1 MGQIV
6 GLKDKPECFKE
17 GTVDVGPQAGATV
30 TAGYQGTMDVINSNL
45 GKVEDLTDQN
55 PVKPIMTRYS
65 EAGLCPVNVHWHLGT
80 EHLSGGEYDCKDT
93 CGPTPIDQRRL
104 ASGKTQ
110 QGYQCKLYD
119 ANDEKFTK
127 KYDWKHCKK
136 MEVGQT
142 YEVHWPH
149 SKLGACGT
157 PNQYQYPFPDGVF
170 CNIQE
175 VDVATLDTKDLA
187 SHIGVQAQVFTVVND
202 ESYYYPNLINGM
214 IVGGEH
220 GTDMAVYTGSTTG
233 ASVDNDKHCSLYNPI
248 TWQVDRKCHMIS
260 ASTFDKM
267 CADMMGQRDDMTKD
281 IEPHG
286 ARELVLKALAA
297 NNQADLPTL

>member
-1 MGQIV
+1 MG
-6 GLKDKPECFKE
+6 
-17 GTVDVGPQAGATV
+17 
-30 TAGYQGTMDVINSNL
+30 
-45 GKVEDLTDQN
+45 
-55 PVKPIMTRYS
+55 
-65 EAGLCPVNVHWHLGT
+65 
-80 EHLSGGEYDCKDT
+80 
-93 CGPTPIDQRRL
+93 
-104 ASGKTQ
+104 
-110 QGYQCKLYD
+110 

-175 VDVATLDTKDLA
+175 VDVAKLNTADLA
-187 SHIGVQAQVFTVVND
+187 SNIGVQAQVFTVVND
-202 ESYYYPNLINGM
+202 ESYYYPNL
-214 IVGGEH
+214 
-220 GTDMAVYTGSTTG
+220 
-233 ASVDNDKHCSLYNPI
+233 I

-267 CADMMGQRDDMTKD
+267 CADMMGQRDDMTGD
-281 IEPHG
+281 VEPHG
-286 ARELVLKALAA
+286 SRDLVVKALTA
-297 NNQADLPTL
+297 NNQADFGTGVENV